1 MPLLTKVQAAI
12 RLGEQ
17 FNRDGVPFGCST
29 LNRWMA
35 HQAMPHFKVGQRAM
49 FDSAAITRWANARFV
64 RNPEP
69 VSR

>member
-17 FNRDGVPFGCST
+17 FNADGVPFGCST

-35 HQAMPHFKVGQRAM
+35 HHSLPYFKVGQRAM
-49 FDSAAITRWANARFV
+49 FDADAIQRWAYLRFV
-64 RNPEP
+64 RNPER
-69 VSR
+69 VYR